1 MTMETQSPSASL
13 PPNIQSPSAPPP
25 PETPG
30 PSASPF
36 PEKED
41 GEVFNWLTGLLAGFL
56 VISLAINIYLVVKIW
71 KPDLHTPDDTRG
83 VINST
88 FQADSNVDGSAEE
101 LDNIPNQEQRKKE
114 VGGGET

>member
-1 MTMETQSPSASL
+1 M
-13 PPNIQSPSAPPP
+13 
-25 PETPG
+25 
-30 PSASPF
+30 
-36 PEKED
+36 
-41 GEVFNWLTGLLAGFL
+41 
-56 VISLAINIYLVVKIW
+56 KIW